1 MGIEVPKTWD
11 DVYELLP
18 KLQNKHMG
26 IGLPNIEENN
36 IDMFTTLLYQQGGT
50 VYDEELTK
58 SVLDSDPALK
68 AFKQF
73 TDFTPSTRLARS

>member
-1 MGIEVPKTWD
+1 M
-11 DVYELLP
+11 YELLP

-58 SVLDSDPALK
+58 SVLDSDPGAEGLQ
-68 AFKQF
+68 AVHRFLHQVQG
-73 TDFTPSTRLARS
+73 

>member
-1 MGIEVPKTWD
+1 MMFYRQDILGEMGIEVPKTWD

-50 VYDEELTK
+50 LLV
-58 SVLDSDPALK
+58 SS
-68 AFKQF
+68 
-73 TDFTPSTRLARS
+73 SS